1 MRFGT
6 YYRFLILQ
14 NLNFHLEGNSILDI
28 GCYDGFL
35 LSHVNA
41 AEKTGIDLQTLKKYP
56 NIQYIQSNF
65 LSYNFKNKKFDKIFS
80 FDVLEHVK
88 EDELFLKKVVKLLD
102 ENGTAI
108 LSTPSDKI
116 SIFPSF
122 FQSYVDKRWGHIYRR
137 GYSKDKITQLLSDFE
152 KAGIIN
158 VKFIE
163 WNCPTFRLTYLPLN
177 LIWRIFPR
185 LAKIILRF
193 FIKMDLMFEKGQSG
207 FLFVIIKKV
216 KQ

>member
-1 MRFGT
+1 
-6 YYRFLILQ
+6 LDL
-14 NLNFHLEGNSILDI
+14 HLEGNSVLDI

-41 AEKTGIDLQTLKKYP
+41 SEKIGIDLKTLKEYP

-88 EDELFLKKVVKLLD
+88 EDDLFLKKVVELLD

-122 FQSYVDKRWGHIYRR
+122 FQLYVDKRWGHIYRR
-137 GYSKDKITQLLSDFE
+137 GYSKDKIIQLLSDCE
-152 KAGIIN
+152 KTNLIN
-158 VKFIE
+158 VKFVE
-163 WNCPTFRLTYLPLN
+163 WNCPIFRFIYLPLN
-177 LIWRIFPR
+177 LTWKIFPE
-185 LAKIILRF
+185 LAKIIFHF
-193 FIKMDLMFEKGQSG
+193 FMQIDLIFKKGQNG
-207 FLFVIIKKV
+207 FLFIIIKKG

>member
-14 NLNFHLEGNSILDI
+14 KLNLHLEGNSILDI

-41 AEKTGIDLQTLKKYP
+41 AEKIGIDLQTLNKYP

-88 EDELFLKKVVKLLD
+88 EDELFLKKVVELLD

-108 LSTPSDKI
+108 LSTPSDNI

-137 GYSKDKITQLLSDFE
+137 GYSKNKIMQLLNDFE
-152 KAGIIN
+152 KTGLIR
-158 VKFIE
+158 VEFIE
-163 WNCPTFRLTYLPLN
+163 WNCPIFRFTYLPLN
-177 LIWRIFPR
+177 LIWRIFPG
-185 LAKIILRF
+185 LARISFHFFMKI
-193 FIKMDLMFEKGQSG
+193 DLIFKKGQNG
-207 FLFVIIKKV
+207 FLFIIIKKG